1 MPDTRPA
8 SLASQTSASRPYE
21 IAVLDRADHRANRVG
36 DGQRADIADGLED
49 GDFDKADIAD
59 LTDVRTGSRILEED
73 GNLQSTTT
81 GDGDLEKADV
91 GPLEDARAGKIGIGE
106 ILNDDG
112 TLRPSSPGDLP
123 SGDLTREGRT
133 PPTGLKLFLLLI
145 GLLLIEVV
153 VGLDNTIVATS
164 TATIANDF
172 QQLAD
177 VGWYG
182 SAYLLCTVGLQ
193 PLFGRAYAFFPQ
205 KWVLVFALVVFE
217 VGCIVAA
224 VAQSSPVLIL
234 GRAIQGAGYAGL
246 FIGILQICSNA
257 LSVRMQAMITSL
269 MNVSYGFGTV
279 LGPLVGGA
287 VTSTIGWRWIF
298 WIMLPGGG
306 LAMALV
312 VLLCHPPPIPQT
324 MSVRRRLMHMDWAG
338 AVLLLGSMVCLLIA
352 LQRGGL
358 SWAWSSSE
366 IIGLLVGFFALTAA
380 FFVLQAFLGERS
392 SISLRLMRDRSLAAV
407 CFVNFTCGASYYAL
421 LYYIPIYF
429 QVVQGSTPVRAGI
442 QLLPLIFFNM
452 TFGILAGWTVSRF
465 GVFHPAMWVGTGL
478 TALGAGLHC
487 TLDQYS
493 SDAEW
498 IIFGIIIGAG
508 MGALYMMSFVASQML
523 VYDPDDKSRSAS
535 LVCFFQIWGATA
547 WVSVSNS
554 IYGNQ
559 FKRGISRIPGVDV
572 QAVLDSGVDRFREVV
587 TAEQLTPVT
596 DVAVSSL
603 FDVFLASAM
612 LGTAGFIG
620 VFAIRWVNIGSSKKN
635 RAKQAEKEEIAL
647 GSTEGPALAA

>member
-1 MPDTRPA
+1 MT
-8 SLASQTSASRPYE
+8 
-21 IAVLDRADHRANRVG
+21 
-36 DGQRADIADGLED
+36 DGALRDQED
-49 GDFDKADIAD
+49 
-59 LTDVRTGSRILEED
+59 DVKKDCKDVEED
-73 GNLQSTTT
+73 ERAG
-81 GDGDLEKADV
+81 DV
-91 GPLEDARAGKIGIGE
+91 GMGE
-106 ILNDDG
+106 ILDKEGKLHPTGAATSSSNNDD
-112 TLRPSSPGDLP
+112 RQ
-123 SGDLTREGRT
+123 
-133 PPTGLKLFLLLI
+133 PPTGFKLFLLLI
-145 GLLLIEVV
+145 ALLLVEVL

-172 QQLAD
+172 KALAD

-182 SAYLLCTVGLQ
+182 SAYLLTTVSLQ

-205 KWVLVFALVVFE
+205 KWVFLFALVIFE

-234 GRAIQGAGYAGL
+234 GRAIQGTGYAGL
-246 FIGILQICSNA
+246 FIGILQICANA
-257 LSVRMQAMITSL
+257 LSVRTQAMVTSL

-279 LGPLVGGA
+279 LGCSGPLVGGA
-287 VTSTIGWRWIF
+287 ITSNLQWRWIF
-298 WIMLPGGG
+298 WIMLPPGG

-324 MSVRRRLMHMDWAG
+324 LSVRRRLLHMDWIG
-338 AVLLLGSMVCLLIA
+338 AILLLGSMVCLLIA
-352 LQRGGL
+352 LQRGGI
-358 SWAWSSSE
+358 SWAWVSSRM
-366 IIGLLVGFFALTAA
+366 IGLLVGFFALTAA

-429 QVVQGSTPVRAGI
+429 QAVTASSPVRAGI

-478 TALGAGLHC
+478 TALGAGLHA
-487 TLDQYS
+487 TLNQYS
-493 SDAEW
+493 GAGEW
-498 IIFGIIIGAG
+498 IVFGMIVGAG

-523 VYDPDDKSRSAS
+523 LHDPADKSRAAS

-554 IYGNQ
+554 IYSNQ

-587 TAEQLTPVT
+587 TEEQLKPVT

-612 LGTAGFIG
+612 LGTAGFIA
-620 VFAIRWVNIGSSKKN
+620 VFAVRWVNIGSSKQNK
-635 RAKQAEKEEIAL
+635 AKEGDEKEEIAL
-647 GSTEGPALAA
+647 GSTPTERPDSPA